1 MKQAG
6 TAVAALALTLGA
18 APSLFAQDARV
29 EVKVVVPGEVKV
41 VVPGEVKV
49 VVPGEVFRQVHRIVE
64 TTVGPQ
70 VRAEISRAVREAVAD
85 LSVIGHEISREV
97 SREVQRGRDQDRRIE
112 QVDKQTTKIALGP
125 NGSLDL
131 KNLSG
136 EIIVTAGTGREVLME
151 ITRRSRGRTEADA
164 KLGLDQ
170 VKVEVDHRGDRATVE
185 TRYPDQP
192 GQSGRE
198 RSPYSVSVYFNIT
211 APAGTRMNLTSISG
225 DLSVKGMR
233 GDLAIDVVSGDI
245 QISDVTRLTTIKSI
259 SGETVLMDIDNAADL
274 NVGTVSG
281 DLTLQRVKARRLT
294 ANVVSGD
301 VSATDVTAESVE
313 LSSMS
318 GTVEYAGPIAPKG
331 RYQLQAHSGDVRVV
345 VGGNV
350 GFDLRAETYSGRI
363 RSDATIEIKGA
374 STSTRSLRGTVGDG
388 SAVVVATTFSGNV
401 FVSRR

>member
-1 MKQAG
+1 MRQAG
-6 TAVAALALTLGA
+6 TAIAALALTLGA

-29 EVKVVVPGEVKV
+29 EVKVVVPHDVIREV
-41 VVPGEVKV
+41 
-49 VVPGEVFRQVHRIVE
+49 QRIVE
-64 TTVGPQ
+64 TAVGPQ
-70 VRAEISRAVREAVAD
+70 VRAEITQAMREAVAD
-85 LSVIGHEISREV
+85 LSVVGREISREV
-97 SREVQRGRDQDRRIE
+97 SREVQRGRTDRDQDRRIE
-112 QVDKQTTKIALGP
+112 QVDKQTTKIALGA

-131 KNLSG
+131 KNISG
-136 EIIVTAGTGREVLME
+136 EIIVAAGSGREVVME
-151 ITRRSRGRTEADA
+151 ITKRSRGRTEADA

-185 TRYPDQP
+185 TRYPDQ
-192 GQSGRE
+192 SGRE
-198 RSPYSVSVYFNIT
+198 RSPYSVSVSFNIT

-225 DLSVKGMR
+225 DVSVKGMR

-259 SGETVLMDIDNAADL
+259 SGETTLTDIDNAVDL
-274 NVGTVSG
+274 TVGTVSG
-281 DLTLQRVKARRLT
+281 DLTLQRLKTRRLT
-294 ANVVSGD
+294 GNVVSGD
-301 VSATDVTAESVE
+301 VAAADVTAESVE
-313 LSSMS
+313 LTSMS

-363 RSDATIEIKGA
+363 RSDATIDLKGA
-374 STSTRSLRGTVGDG
+374 TTSARSLRGTVGDG

-401 FVSRR
+401 IVSRR